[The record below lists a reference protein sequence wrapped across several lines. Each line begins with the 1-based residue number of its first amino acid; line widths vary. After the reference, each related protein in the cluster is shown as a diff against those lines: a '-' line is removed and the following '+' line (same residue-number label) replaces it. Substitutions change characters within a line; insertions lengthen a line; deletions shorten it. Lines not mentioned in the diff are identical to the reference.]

1 MNVTNITR
9 VVFNPN
15 HTRKPIR
22 KAGGT
27 TFALPTGQTS
37 SEALK
42 SLRTR
47 STPHPFG

>member
-1 MNVTNITR
+1 MNATNITR

-22 KAGGT
+22 KADGA
-27 TFALPTGQTS
+27 TFALPTDPTS

-42 SLRTR
+42 SLRT
-47 STPHPFG
+47 